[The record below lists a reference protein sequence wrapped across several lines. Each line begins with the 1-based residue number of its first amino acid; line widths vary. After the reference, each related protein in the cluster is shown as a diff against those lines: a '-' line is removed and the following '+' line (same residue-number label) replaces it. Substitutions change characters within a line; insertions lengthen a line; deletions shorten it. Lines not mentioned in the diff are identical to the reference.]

1 MNQFIKI
8 FKDNQISEYLVQ
20 LSSINNID
28 LKFQTMKQKHIPKA
42 ILVAYFHKISKVWKP
57 NQINPIHW
65 LYITNNKRDY

>member
-28 LKFQTMKQKHIPKA
+28 LKFQTMKQKHISKA
-42 ILVAYFHKISKVWKP
+42 ILVAYFH
-57 NQINPIHW
+57 
-65 LYITNNKRDY
+65 